1 MSTNPYWLR
10 AHFVSVSFHGFIGII
25 LFWEEKCVTHI
36 NAKRKGGIKIN
47 EINVLKSEGRWD
59 IYKAVFNL

>member
-1 MSTNPYWLR
+1 M
-10 AHFVSVSFHGFIGII
+10 SVSFHGFIGII